1 MAPFVRHHHER
12 WDGGGYPDGLR
23 GEQIFLEARI
33 LAVCD
38 AVEAMASDRPYSQ
51 AMSPRAI
58 IAELRHCAGTQFDP
72 AVAEVFVRV
81 IEREGERLVI
91 NSAREVVQQHTDHGH
106 LMDYIN
112 LGFIFQKRAEGFYP
126 AV

>member
-72 AVAEVFVRV
+72 AVAEAFVRV

-91 NSAREVVQQHTDHGH
+91 NSARETWRNHVENGH
-106 LMDYIN
+106 QMHYVNREFTFPKTVPVLC
-112 LGFIFQKRAEGFYP
+112 P